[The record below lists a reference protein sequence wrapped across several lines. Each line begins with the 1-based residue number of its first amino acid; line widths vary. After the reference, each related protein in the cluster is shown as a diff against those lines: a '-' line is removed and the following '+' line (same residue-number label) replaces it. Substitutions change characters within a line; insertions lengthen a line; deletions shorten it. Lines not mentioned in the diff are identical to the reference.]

1 MSYRG
6 SIGLPPWGHLAF
18 HQERTITIPKDATS
32 WKEWASVWP
41 PDKKAQARL
50 NKYRDTQRSHNDVD
64 TDGSKMNE
72 RLGQQQSST
81 AISRMLRQPNLPTP
95 VQKTTRQQH
104 HLCYWG
110 YIHHTGTEL
119 LHASAHD
126 PPVHH
131 DGVVSSGSMS
141 CFQAIQGA
149 DIVSHFISHNLN
161 LLWLLSVKFTRV
173 RFCWIPSHCGID
185 GNGNETFESSL
196 NWCNFWTSTSP

>member
-1 MSYRG
+1 MYD
-6 SIGLPPWGHLAF
+6 LQTKALARF
-18 HQERTITIPKDATS
+18 NE
-32 WKEWASVWP
+32 
-41 PDKKAQARL
+41 
-50 NKYRDTQRSHNDVD
+50 YRDTQRLHDDAD
-64 TDGSKMNE
+64 TDGSKMYE
-72 RLGQQQSST
+72 RFRQRQSST

-119 LHASAHD
+119 LHVSAHD

-161 LLWLLSVKFTRV
+161 LLWLLSGKVTCSFLLDTKSLWHWGKWKWNI
-173 RFCWIPSHCGID
+173 WIIL
-185 GNGNETFESSL
+185 ELMQFL
-196 NWCNFWTSTSP
+196 NFN